1 MAHKNEDAASVMAF
15 DALYTTN
22 QIQKLKV
29 LLPYIDPS
37 MQKHMA
43 VYIKYMELQYTMNH
57 VKKHPFQICGFSSS
71 SPRTPDLLKLCQE
84 LCHYSSP
91 EEIKQLEQ
99 FQNML
104 QTLETV
110 QEMSQTMAAMQ
121 EIFPDMSANGLFG
134 GSSAS
139 PDDGENPEASQPSMM
154 DMLMNMLTP
163 EQKTMF
169 EMFQNTSA
177 ASEGTEPKTENDNEA
192 NYKGDFY
199 DQ

>member
-1 MAHKNEDAASVMAF
+1 MAYKNEESTNVMAF

-29 LLPYIDPS
+29 LLPYIDSS
-37 MQKHMA
+37 MQKHLA

-57 VKKHPFQICGFSSS
+57 VRKHPFQICGCSLS
-71 SPRTPDLLKLCQE
+71 SPQPPDLRKLCQE
-84 LCHYSSP
+84 LCLYSSP

-104 QTLETV
+104 KTMETV

-121 EIFPDMSANGLFG
+121 EIFPNMSEGFPFG
-134 GSSAS
+134 SDSVSSDADTG
-139 PDDGENPEASQPSMM
+139 PTDSQSSMM

-163 EQKTMF
+163 EQKAMY
-169 EMFQNTSA
+169 EMFQNTPMTP
-177 ASEGTEPKTENDNEA
+177 EETDN
-192 NYKGDFY
+192 
-199 DQ
+199 